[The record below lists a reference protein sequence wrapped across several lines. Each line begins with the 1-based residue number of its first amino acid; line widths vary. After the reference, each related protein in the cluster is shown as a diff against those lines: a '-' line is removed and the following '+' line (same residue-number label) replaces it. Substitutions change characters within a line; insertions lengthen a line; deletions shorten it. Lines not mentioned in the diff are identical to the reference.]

1 VKKAIVIPLRE
12 NFLQRLAGEIFRDH
26 FSPGDPLALSRVTI
40 LIPHRRGAVYLRNY
54 LFQLIGTKVR
64 GPFLPPRIVAI
75 EDFLEEVAVR
85 LEDPPRRPLTPPDQA
100 WVLFEVVRGNSA
112 YGKVATSWD
121 RFFPWGIRLAA
132 LLEEMDRE
140 LVVPRDIPYPE
151 DVPREGIAFLEGL
164 GGIYSTF
171 DRHLGEHGFTTRGKR
186 ERLVAQ
192 RIEEAPLAEG
202 PFYLAGF
209 YALTGAEER
218 IFRHL
223 FARGAM
229 IFWHADPGELPPLYG
244 RWKKDWGLEIESC
257 GPDSAGDFPAFRLH
271 FYEAYDLHAELLQA
285 GDILPEKIEG
295 PDRCAFVLPDPS
307 ALIPALYALPQGM
320 PVNVSLGY
328 PLDRTALFSL
338 IEGLMRLQEGRDDR
352 GAYYHQDYLTLIRHP
367 YVQRLLTP
375 SGKAGRIILH
385 LLEEKVRNYGKPF
398 QSRGELEGLLSLSK
412 DPERDKNFLAAEGL
426 GIEEAKE
433 FVREL
438 HCHLVGPWEDLNTP
452 LNLASALREVVRFLF
467 SPLLGP
473 QDSLHDQ
480 PLENEF
486 IYTLEDRVIPSL
498 EDTLFS
504 GQPMGKRLLFS
515 LLREIVRLART
526 PFEGHPL
533 VGLQVLGLLE
543 TRLLSF
549 EKVVVIDVNE
559 EVVPA
564 HEEVNPLLPEPLK
577 GAIGLAGREREEAI
591 VRYHFERL
599 IGSAGE
605 VHLLWQASALPAAS
619 GLEGKRVR
627 SRFIEKLLWQEE
639 KKRAALLGDSVEKAP
654 LHISARCFL
663 KEGGLAKRGNDQ
675 ARVKQFLGEK
685 SSGGGLSASL
695 MNTYL
700 LCPLK
705 FYYHYLLDLRPTTAV
720 VEDVDSAEL
729 GKIVHRTLEDYFA
742 LYRGKTYLKA
752 EDNNAERLIAI
763 LQGHFRGSAMYRCL
777 APEKRFFLEHAAAYR
792 LKSYLSQV
800 PEATFID
807 ALEEERCLTIPVG
820 THRYSF
826 YGKVDRIDRREG
838 YRIILDYKTG
848 RIENF
853 AKSHFEKRLLPF
865 PLPGELDREGLKA
878 VKGVIKDL
886 QLPLYVLL
894 VASGK
899 EGEIARTL
907 TAYVDLARGGE
918 EVYFLPRERLDGL
931 REAYTSWF
939 MESFP
944 ALLAYVVDHM
954 IGAPLFYPATEEE
967 ACRFCDYET
976 VCRFSLA

>member
-1 VKKAIVIPLRE
+1 VKKVTVIPLKE
-12 NFLQRLAGEIFRDH
+12 NFLQKLAEEILGHH
-26 FSPGDPLALSRVTI
+26 FSADNPLTLSQVTI

-54 LFQLIGTKVR
+54 LFQLIGAKKKM
-64 GPFLPPRIVAI
+64 PFLPPKIIAI
-75 EDFLEEVAVR
+75 EDFVEEVAVK
-85 LEDPPRRPLTPPDQA
+85 LEEPPRRPLTAPDQA
-100 WVLFEVVRGNSA
+100 WVLFEVVRENST

-132 LLEEMDRE
+132 LLGEIDRE

-151 DVPREGIAFLEGL
+151 DVPREAIAFLEGL
-164 GGIYSTF
+164 GGIYSAF
-171 DRHLGEHGFTTRGKR
+171 DRYLSENGFTTKGKR

-192 RIEEAPLAEG
+192 RIEEALISEG

-209 YALTGAEER
+209 YALTGAEEK

-223 FARGAM
+223 FARGAR
-229 IFWHADPGELPPLYG
+229 IFWHADPGELPVLYR
-244 RWKKDWGLEIESC
+244 RWKKDWGLEIETS
-257 GPDSAGDFPAFRLH
+257 GSDELPTFHVH
-271 FYEAYDLHAELLQA
+271 FHEAYDLHAELLQA
-285 GDILPEKIEG
+285 RDILPEGIER
-295 PDRCAFVLPDPS
+295 PDRCALVLPDPS
-307 ALIPALYALPQGM
+307 ALVPALYALPQGM

-338 IEGLMRLQEGRDDR
+338 IEQLMRLQEGRNEDE
-352 GAYYHQDYLTLIRHP
+352 AYYYQDYLTLMRHP

-375 SGKAGRIILH
+375 SGKEGRIILH
-385 LLEEKVRNYGKPF
+385 LLEEKSRNYGKPF
-398 QSRGELEGLLSLSK
+398 PSQGELEDLLSLSE

-426 GIEEAKE
+426 NLEEAKE

-438 HCHLVGPWEDLNTP
+438 HRHLLTPWEDLNTP
-452 LNLASALREVVRFLF
+452 VDLAAALRGVVPFLF
-467 SPLLGP
+467 SPFFGRE
-473 QDSLHDQ
+473 DSLHDH

-504 GQPMGKRLLFS
+504 EQPMGKRLLFS

-549 EKVVVIDVNE
+549 EKVVMIDVNE

-564 HEEVNPLLPEPLK
+564 QEEVNPLLPEPLK

-599 IGSAGE
+599 IHSARE
-605 VHLLWQASALPAAS
+605 VHLLWQASTLPASS

-627 SRFIEKLLWQEE
+627 SRFIERLLWQQE
-639 KKRAALLGDSVEKAP
+639 KRRGTLLGDSVGKAP
-654 LHISARCFL
+654 LHISGECFL
-663 KEGGLAKRGNDQ
+663 REGGLAKRGGDQ
-675 ARVKQFLGEK
+675 MRVEQFLSEK
-685 SSGGGLSASL
+685 SSKGGLSASL
-695 MNTYL
+695 LNTYL

-705 FYYHYLLDLRPTTAV
+705 FYYHYLLDLRPTTTV
-720 VEDVDSAEL
+720 PEDVDSAEL

-742 LYRGKTYLKA
+742 LYRKKTYRKA
-752 EDNNAERLIAI
+752 EDNDAERLIAI
-763 LQGHFRGSAMYRCL
+763 LQGHFRGSVMYRCL
-777 APEKRFFLEHAAAYR
+777 APEKRFFLEQAAAYR

-807 ALEEERCLTIPVG
+807 ASEEEHCLALPVG
-820 THRYSF
+820 RYQFSF
-826 YGKVDRIDRREG
+826 YGKVDRIDKREG
-838 YRIILDYKTG
+838 YRVILDYKTG
-848 RIENF
+848 RIERF
-853 AKSHFEKRLLPF
+853 AKSHFGKRLLPF
-865 PLPGELDREGLKA
+865 SLPGELDREGLKA

-894 VASGK
+894 VAWGN
-899 EGEIARTL
+899 EEEIAKTL
-907 TAYVDLARGGE
+907 TAYVDLGKGGE
-918 EVYFLPRERLDGL
+918 EVYFVTPDRLDGL
-931 REAYTSWF
+931 KEAYTSWF
-939 MESFP
+939 KEAFP
-944 ALLAYVVDHM
+944 ALLAYVIDHM

-967 ACRFCDYET
+967 ACRFCEYEA

>member
-1 VKKAIVIPLRE
+1 VKKATVIRLKE
-12 NFLQRLAGEIFRDH
+12 NFLQRLAEEIFRHH
-26 FSPGDPLALSRVTI
+26 FSPEDPLALSGVTI

-54 LFQLIGTKVR
+54 LFQLIGTEKKR
-64 GPFLPPRIVAI
+64 PFLPPKIMAI
-75 EDFLEEVAVR
+75 EDFVEEVAVKV
-85 LEDPPRRPLTPPDQA
+85 EDPPRRPLTPPDQA
-100 WVLFEVVRGNSA
+100 WVLFEVVRGNST

-132 LLEEMDRE
+132 LLEEIDRE
-140 LVVPRDIPYPE
+140 LAVPRDIPYPE
-151 DVPREGIAFLEGL
+151 DVPREAMAFLEGL
-164 GGIYSTF
+164 GGIYAAF
-171 DRHLGEHGFTTRGKR
+171 DRHLREHGFTTKGKR
-186 ERLVAQ
+186 ERLLAQ
-192 RIEEAPLAEG
+192 RIEEAPIAEG

-223 FARGAM
+223 FARGAR
-229 IFWHADPGELPPLYG
+229 IFWHADPGELPLLYR
-244 RWKKDWGLEIESC
+244 RWKKDWGLEVETSSSDES
-257 GPDSAGDFPAFRLH
+257 PAFHVH
-271 FYEAYDLHAELLQA
+271 FHEAYDLHAELLQVR
-285 GDILPEKIEG
+285 DILPQKIER

-307 ALIPALYALPQGM
+307 ALIPALYVLPQGM

-338 IEGLMRLQEGRDDR
+338 IEGLMNLQEGRNEDE
-352 GAYYHQDYLTLIRHP
+352 AYYYQDYLTLIRHP
-367 YVQRLLTP
+367 YVQRLLSP
-375 SGKAGRIILH
+375 SGKEGRIVLH
-385 LLEEKVRNYGKPF
+385 LLEEKARNYGKPF
-398 QSRGELEGLLSLSK
+398 VSQGELEDLLSLSE
-412 DPERDKNFLAAEGL
+412 DPERDRNFLAAEGL
-426 GIEEAKE
+426 NLEEAKG

-438 HCHLVGPWEDLNTP
+438 HRHLLRPWEDLRTP
-452 LNLASALREVVRFLF
+452 VDLAAALRDVVRFLF
-467 SPLLGP
+467 SPFIG
-473 QDSLHDQ
+473 QEDALHDH

-504 GQPMGKRLLFS
+504 EQTMGKRLLFS

-549 EKVVVIDVNE
+549 EEVLMIDLNE

-564 HEEVNPLLPEPLK
+564 QEEVNPLLPEPLK

-599 IGSAGE
+599 IHSAGE
-605 VHLLWQASALPAAS
+605 VHLLWQASTLPAAS
-619 GLEGKRVR
+619 GLEGKKVR
-627 SRFIEKLLWQEE
+627 SRFIESLLWQEE
-639 KKRAALLGDSVEKAP
+639 KRRGTLLGDSVEKAP
-654 LHISARCFL
+654 LHISAKCFL
-663 KEGGLAKRGNDQ
+663 KEGGLAKRSGDQ
-675 ARVKQFLGEK
+675 VRVEQFLGEK
-685 SSGGGLSASL
+685 SGRGGLSASL
-695 MNTYL
+695 LNTYL
-700 LCPLK
+700 LCPVK
-705 FYYHYLLDLRPTTAV
+705 FYYHYLLDLRPTTTVA
-720 VEDVDSAEL
+720 EDVDSAEL
-729 GKIVHRTLEDYFA
+729 GKIVHRTLEDYFG
-742 LYRGKTYLKA
+742 LYRKKTYRKA
-752 EDNNAERLIAI
+752 EDNDAERLIAI

-807 ALEEERCLTIPVG
+807 ALEEERCLALPLG
-820 THRYSF
+820 SHQYSF

-848 RIENF
+848 RIEGF
-853 AKSHFEKRLLPF
+853 AKSHFGKRVLPF
-865 PLPGELDREGLKA
+865 SLPGELDHEGLKA

-894 VASGK
+894 VASGN
-899 EGEIARTL
+899 EGEIDKTL
-907 TAYVDLARGGE
+907 PAYVDLGRGGE
-918 EVYFLPRERLDGL
+918 EVYFVPRDRVDRL

-939 MESFP
+939 MEAFP
-944 ALLAYVVDHM
+944 ALLAYVLDHM
-954 IGAPLFYPATEEE
+954 IGAPLFYRATEEG
-967 ACRFCDYET
+967 ACRFCEYET
-976 VCRFSLA
+976 VCRFSFA

>member
-1 VKKAIVIPLRE
+1 VKKATVIPLRE
-12 NFLQRLAGEIFRDH
+12 NFLQRLAEEIFGGH
-26 FSPGDPLALSRVTI
+26 FSAENPLALWGLTI

-54 LFQLIGTKVR
+54 LFQLIRAKGKS
-64 GPFLPPRIVAI
+64 PFLPPRIIAI
-75 EDFLEEVAVR
+75 EDFVEEVAVK

-100 WVLFEVVRGNSA
+100 WILFEVVRGNPV

-132 LLEEMDRE
+132 LLDEMDRE
-140 LVVPRDIPYPE
+140 LVVPQDIPYPE
-151 DVPREGIAFLEGL
+151 DVPREAISFLEGL
-164 GGIYSTF
+164 EGIYSAF
-171 DRHLGEHGFTTRGKR
+171 DRYVGKRGFTTRGKR

-192 RIEEAPLAEG
+192 RIEEASLGEG

-209 YALTGAEER
+209 YALAGAEER

-223 FARGAM
+223 FARGAR
-229 IFWHADPGELPPLYG
+229 IFWHADPGELPPLYR
-244 RWKKDWGLEIESC
+244 RWKKDWGLEIE
-257 GPDSAGDFPAFRLH
+257 AGGSDESPPLHLH

-285 GDILPEKIEG
+285 GDILPQKIER

-307 ALIPALYALPQGM
+307 ALIPTLYALPRGM

-338 IEGLMRLQEGRDDR
+338 IEGLMRLQEGRNED

-375 SGKAGRIILH
+375 SGKGGRIVLH
-385 LLEEKVRNYGKPF
+385 LLEEKARTYGKPF
-398 QSRGELEGLLSLSK
+398 PSRGELEDLLSLSE
-412 DPERDKNFLAAEGL
+412 DPERDRNFLAAEGL
-426 GIEEAKE
+426 DPEEAKR

-438 HCHLVGPWEDLNTP
+438 HRHLLTPWENVNTP
-452 LNLASALREVVRFLF
+452 VDLAAALRGVVRLLFTPFL
-467 SPLLGP
+467 GRE
-473 QDSLHDQ
+473 DSLHDH

-498 EDTLFS
+498 DDTLFS
-504 GQPMGKRLLFS
+504 EQPMGKRLLFS

-549 EKVVVIDVNE
+549 EKVIMIDLNE

-599 IGSAGE
+599 IGSAAE

-639 KKRAALLGDSVEKAP
+639 KKRGVLLGDSVERAP
-654 LHISARCFL
+654 LHISGECFL
-663 KEGGLAKRGNDQ
+663 REGGLAKRGDD
-675 ARVKQFLGEK
+675 RVRVEQFLGER
-685 SSGGGLSASL
+685 SSAGGLSASL
-695 MNTYL
+695 LNTYL

-705 FYYHYLLDLRPTTAV
+705 FYYHYLLGLKPTAAV

-729 GKIVHRTLEDYFA
+729 GKIIHRALEDYFA
-742 LYRGKTYLKA
+742 LFRGKTYLKA

-763 LQGHFRGSAMYRCL
+763 LQGHFRGSAMYRSL
-777 APEKRFFLEHAAAYR
+777 APEKRFFLEKAAAYR

-807 ALEEERCLTIPVG
+807 DLEEERCLTLSLG
-820 THRYSF
+820 SHTYSF
-826 YGKVDRIDRREG
+826 YGKVDRIDKREG
-838 YRIILDYKTG
+838 HRVILDYKTG

-853 AKSHFEKRLLPF
+853 TKSHFEKRLLPF
-865 PLPGELDREGLKA
+865 SLPGELDREGLRA
-878 VKGVIKDL
+878 VKGVVKDL

-894 VASGK
+894 VAWGN
-899 EGEIARTL
+899 EEEIARTL
-907 TAYVDLARGGE
+907 TAYVDIGRGGE
-918 EVYFLPRERLDGL
+918 EAYFVPRDRLDGL
-931 REAYTSWF
+931 REAYISWF
-939 MESFP
+939 MSGFP
-944 ALLAYVVDHM
+944 SLLSYILDHM
-954 IGAPLFYPATEEE
+954 MGAPLFYPATEEE
-967 ACRFCDYET
+967 ACRFCEYEP

>member
-1 VKKAIVIPLRE
+1 MKKATVIPLRE
-12 NFLQRLAGEIFRDH
+12 NFLQRLAEEIFRDH
-26 FSPGDPLALSRVTI
+26 FSAENPLALCQLTI

-54 LFQLIGTKVR
+54 LFQLIGAKEKR
-64 GPFLPPRIVAI
+64 PFLPPRIIAI
-75 EDFLEEVAVR
+75 EDFVEEVAVK

-100 WVLFEVVRGNSA
+100 WILFEVVRGNSV

-140 LVVPRDIPYPE
+140 LVVSRDILYPE
-151 DVPREGIAFLEGL
+151 DVPREAIAFLEGL
-164 GGIYSTF
+164 GGIYSAF

-192 RIEEAPLAEG
+192 RIEEAPLAQG

-209 YALTGAEER
+209 YALTRTEER

-223 FARGAM
+223 FARGAR
-229 IFWHADPGELPPLYG
+229 IFWHADPGDLPPLYR
-244 RWKKDWGLEIESC
+244 RWKKDWGLEIEAS
-257 GPDSAGDFPAFRLH
+257 GSDESPSFQLH

-307 ALIPALYALPQGM
+307 ALIPTLYALPQGM

-338 IEGLMRLQEGRDDR
+338 IEGLMRLQEGRNDH

-375 SGKAGRIILH
+375 SGKAVRIILH
-385 LLEEKVRNYGKPF
+385 LLEEKARTYGKPF
-398 QSRGELEGLLSLSK
+398 PLRGELEDLLSLSE
-412 DPERDKNFLAAEGL
+412 DPERDRNFLAAEGL
-426 GIEEAKE
+426 DLEEAKG

-438 HCHLVGPWEDLNTP
+438 HRHLLTPWEDVNTP
-452 LNLASALREVVRFLF
+452 VGLAAALRGVVRFLL
-467 SPLLGP
+467 SPFLGRE
-473 QDSLHDQ
+473 DSLHDH

-498 EDTLFS
+498 EETLFS
-504 GQPMGKRLLFS
+504 EQPMEKRLLFS

-549 EKVVVIDVNE
+549 EKVVMIDLNE

-564 HEEVNPLLPEPLK
+564 QEEVNPLLPEPLK
-577 GAIGLAGREREEAI
+577 GVIGLAAREREEAI

-619 GLEGKRVR
+619 GLEGKKVR

-639 KKRAALLGDSVEKAP
+639 KRRGDLLGESVEKAP
-654 LHISARCFL
+654 LHISAGCFL

-675 ARVKQFLGEK
+675 VRVEQFLGEK

-695 MNTYL
+695 LNTYL

-742 LYRGKTYLKA
+742 LYRRKTYLKA

-800 PEATFID
+800 PEATFIET
-807 ALEEERCLTIPVG
+807 LEEERCLALPVG
-820 THRYSF
+820 RYQFSF
-826 YGKVDRIDRREG
+826 YGKVDRIDRRDG
-838 YRIILDYKTG
+838 YRVILDYKTG

-853 AKSHFEKRLLPF
+853 AKSHFAKRLLPF
-865 PLPGELDREGLKA
+865 SLPGELDREGLKA

-894 VASGK
+894 VASGN

-907 TAYVDLARGGE
+907 PAYVDLGKGGE
-918 EVYFLPRERLDGL
+918 EVYFVTPDRLDGL
-931 REAYTSWF
+931 REAYISWF
-939 MESFP
+939 MEGFP
-944 ALLAYVVDHM
+944 AVLVYVIDHM

-967 ACRFCDYET
+967 ACRFCDYEP